1 MSKRFPLFT
10 VGVPRLFT
18 RVLPLALVLVM
29 NGWLVGCSPESS
41 GDAAVKPKGANAPSH
56 LVELAPVTKEVLQF
70 TADREGSL
78 RAVRE
83 VKLFNQE
90 EGRVTAL
97 RVREGDAVRA
107 NQVLVRLDDRLLR
120 AELDKAAATLR
131 QANLDVQRLQQL
143 MAKKLISEDALT
155 RAQTSLE
162 IARAQERVLRTRLG
176 YMTIR
181 APFAGKIAER
191 RIEPGDVAPKHTHL
205 LTLIDPSELVTDV
218 QISELVLP
226 RIKVG
231 DRADVRIDALGEQAY
246 PGRVL
251 RIYPTVDPATRRGQI
266 EVGLKPVPK
275 GARPGQFSRMTLY
288 AAGRERLVI
297 PQVALRRDAKGEYVF
312 LFRRAGS
319 TSVAGAGTRRSD
331 RRAGS
336 TSVAGA
342 GTRRSDR
349 ASGDVSAGGPE
360 RPRWGKVKR
369 LQVVSGLKVGD
380 KVEIRDGLEAG
391 QQVVSKGFIGLA
403 DGQSVR
409 PVKRAS
415 ERGKAPEGG
424 KSTGAN
430 DA

>member
-1 MSKRFPLFT
+1 MTEKFPFL
-10 VGVPRLFT
+10 VINVPRLLAF
-18 RVLPLALVLVM
+18 PLALIM
-29 NGWLVGCSPESS
+29 SGWLVGCSSESS
-41 GDAAVKPKGANAPSH
+41 SDAAVKPKGADAPSH

-90 EGRVTAL
+90 EGRVTAV

-107 NQVLVRLDDRLLR
+107 NQVLIRLDDRLLR

-131 QANLDVQRLQQL
+131 QAELDVQRLQQL
-143 MAKKLISEDALT
+143 MAKKLVSEDALT

-162 IARAQERVLRTRLG
+162 IARAQERALRTRLG

-191 RIEPGDVAPKHTHL
+191 RIEPGDIAPKHTHL

-226 RIKVG
+226 HIRVG

-266 EVGLKPVPK
+266 EVGLKPVPQ
-275 GARPGQFSRMTLY
+275 GARPGQFSRVTLY

-297 PQVALRRDAKGEYVF
+297 PQAALRRDAKGEYVF
-312 LFRRAGS
+312 LF
-319 TSVAGAGTRRSD
+319 
-331 RRAGS
+331 
-336 TSVAGA
+336 
-342 GTRRSDR
+342 
-349 ASGDVSAGGPE
+349 SAEGPE
-360 RPRWGKVKR
+360 PSQWGKVKR
-369 LQVVSGLKVGD
+369 LRVVSGLKVDD
-380 KVEIRDGLEAG
+380 KVEIRDGLKAD
-391 QQVVSKGFIGLA
+391 QQVVSKGFIGLT
-403 DGQSVR
+403 DGQLVR
-409 PVKRAS
+409 PVKRTS
-415 ERGKAPEGG
+415 ERDKLPEGRG
-424 KSTGAN
+424 QPTGAH